1 MRQAMSDRIDAVVIL
16 GAAVYP
22 GGRPS
27 PTLLRRVEWG
37 IELIKRSEAQWL
49 LASGGV
55 GRHEPS
61 EAQVMR
67 CIAVERGIP
76 HQHILLEERAESTW
90 ENARE
95 CAKIIREQGWRRVIL
110 VTDPYH
116 LPRSLLA
123 FRAFGVDVTPCPI
136 CRGHSGTTTR
146 TTLLHQLREIPAIP
160 YYALRSLYQRA
171 TGS

>member
-1 MRQAMSDRIDAVVIL
+1 MPDGTDAIVIL

-22 GGRPS
+22 SGKPS
-27 PTLLRRVEWG
+27 PTLIRRVEWG
-37 IELIKRSEAQWL
+37 IELLKRGEAQWL
-49 LASGGV
+49 LASGGAG
-55 GRHEPS
+55 GREPS

-67 CIAVERGIP
+67 RIAVERGIP
-76 HQHILLEERAESTW
+76 YQHILLEERAESTW

-95 CAKIIREQGWRRVIL
+95 CAKIIREQGWRQVIL
-110 VTDPYH
+110 VTDSYH

-123 FRAFGVDVTPCPI
+123 FRAFGVNATPCLI

-146 TTLLHQLREIPAIP
+146 TTLLHYLRELPAIP

-171 TGS
+171 TGT